1 MMLEKA
7 EFQMMSSKGARGGE
21 AFSVSNKLTPI
32 ICKQE
37 LPNID
42 LMDLKLNWNPSFW
55 QNIGLKLFVYF

>member
-7 EFQMMSSKGARGGE
+7 EFQMMSSQGPHGGE
-21 AFSVSNKLTPI
+21 AFSVSNKLTPT

-42 LMDLKLNWNPSFW
+42 LMDLKLNWNPAVRIFL
-55 QNIGLKLFVYF
+55 ITVLLK